1 MSQSR
6 VQRGTLQVASQLD
19 EFVAR
24 QVVPGT
30 GVDVDQFWAG
40 FESCLH
46 DLGPVNREL
55 LDVRER
61 MQKQVDDWH
70 LARKGVQIDEAEY
83 KAFLQSIGYLL
94 PEPDDFSIN
103 VSNVDTEIATLSGPQ
118 LVVPV
123 MNARY
128 ALNAANAR
136 WGSLYDAFYGTD
148 IIAE

>member
-19 EFVAR
+19 EFVAQ

-46 DLGPVNREL
+46 DLRTVNREL

-61 MQKQVDDWH
+61 M
-70 LARKGVQIDEAEY
+70 
-83 KAFLQSIGYLL
+83 
-94 PEPDDFSIN
+94 
-103 VSNVDTEIATLSGPQ
+103 
-118 LVVPV
+118 
-123 MNARY
+123 
-128 ALNAANAR
+128 
-136 WGSLYDAFYGTD
+136 
-148 IIAE
+148 